1 MSSVHKLKK
10 NVPFWG
16 GSLLQR
22 VKGLAHKRYLKPFFC
37 DKRVDSGGFYFF
49 KDWTS
54 THSSS
59 NGSCLC
65 FSSPGLIR
73 IEAV

>member
-1 MSSVHKLKK
+1 M
-10 NVPFWG
+10 PFG
-16 GSLLQR
+16 GFFEVLLQR
-22 VKGLAHKRYLKPFFC
+22 VKGHEHDRKSKVALLC
-37 DKRVDSGGFYFF
+37 DKRVDSEGFYFF

-59 NGSCLC
+59 DGSHWC
-65 FSSPGLIR
+65 FSSGGLIR